1 MINSYMSQ
9 SEILS
14 EFWKDYVEVIR
25 PRCFRVA
32 ERKKKDLGKRKNPDW
47 IRLKDIMIVRAS
59 GNVYSVILSVS
70 YPAKKNTAIKTSCW
84 CSYLDS
90 KTGVRKTLL
99 LPAQENQS
107 AVILF
112 TSGFFK
118 EWNEQ
123 QGMVG
128 SEDPRPEFFKWAN
141 GNYQVY
147 HNSEDR
153 GKIEID
159 LNGLGAGL
167 GKYREPGEYEFQH
180 FMGDSLIKD
189 MQSKVGEILDPLELW
204 EAYYNRKPEVVLRPE
219 DDPEYDYWKTETEK
233 ALDEIFEKYG

>member
-14 EFWKDYVEVIR
+14 EFWKDYIDVIR

-32 ERKKKDLGKRKNPDW
+32 ERKKKSLGKKKDW
-47 IRLKDIMIVRAS
+47 VRLKDIMIVRAS
-59 GNVYSVILSVS
+59 GNVYNVILSVS

-90 KTGVRKTLL
+90 KTGVCKTIL
-99 LPAQENQS
+99 LPAQENQGS
-107 AVILF
+107 VILF

-118 EWNEQ
+118 EWSEQ
-123 QGMVG
+123 QGMFG
-128 SEDPRPEFFKWAN
+128 SEDPRPEFFRWAN

-153 GKIEID
+153 RKIEID

-167 GKYREPGEYEFQH
+167 GKFKEPGEYVFQH
-180 FMGDSLIKD
+180 FLGEARIEE

-204 EAYYNRKPEVVLRPE
+204 EAYYKKPEIVLRPE
-219 DDPEYDYWKTETEK
+219 DDPGYDYWKLETEK